1 MGQEEDEHCVAL
13 SVQPEWKL
21 HKSRGDGK
29 PLDWTLDD
37 NAHPFWGIKRQEKA
51 GDLTNLELTT
61 QAINFVSTGNW
72 QEHKTVKLAPAE
84 VPPHVNRFT
93 VSVPVLTNPQ
103 SIKADTELV
112 LRWHAPDKTDK
123 APKRTSWVDEVGAAE
138 KRRRTGTRGR

>member
-1 MGQEEDEHCVAL
+1 M
-13 SVQPEWKL
+13 VQPEFKL
-21 HKSRGDGK
+21 PKYRGDGK
-29 PLDWTLDD
+29 PVDWTLED

-72 QEHKTVKLAPAE
+72 QEHKTVKLDPAE

-103 SIKADTELV
+103 SIKADTELI
-112 LRWHAPDKTDK
+112 LRWHVV
-123 APKRTSWVDEVGAAE
+123 PKKPKEPKETSWVDEIETAE
-138 KRRRTGTRGR
+138 RKRRKR